1 MRRFCLLPVGRGA
14 AALVVVAWGLLSG
27 ATGPARLCAQQVPT
41 EPASTHIFP
50 AGGRRGTTVDVRV
63 GGEFLPP
70 HTRLHLVG
78 EGISAPAELG
88 EAAPT
93 AYEPSPRRKP
103 GGTPINYPREFRSQ
117 VAIERDAL
125 PGQRLWRVSSARGGT
140 GGRPFLVGDLPE
152 FIERESN
159 STPETAEA
167 ITLPVTLNG
176 QIAGEQDHD
185 HFTFALSA
193 GDVVCIDVAANRLGS
208 PLDPLVEVYG
218 PQGQKI
224 AVEELR
230 RGSDPVVLFRAAESG
245 THRILFANLNFQGGP
260 QYVYRATLTTA
271 PAVLTPF
278 PAGGQA
284 GQTVAFRLLPLSG
297 LETRLGEDAQQ
308 LLPAQPGTPLLC
320 SPLAGRAGQVALQV
334 HEHPVT
340 VEAEP
345 NDDAARANPV
355 AHPVIAYGRL
365 TSRDDVDCFR
375 ITASAGEALTIACR
389 EVPGGMGS
397 LPVLQVVDANGGE
410 LARASAVELYPR
422 PCRLE
427 WKAPAAGEYVIRV
440 RDGGPATRETAYA
453 LSVTATVPDVTLT
466 ATTDILNVVQGN
478 RAELELKIDR
488 QGGFAVPLDL
498 EIDGLPEGMKAEPL
512 QIPPQGDTFR
522 LALIATDDARPGDS
536 RLRIRGRAKL
546 GESTLE
552 RTVGAIHL
560 GHDLEGVSL
569 GSPQTDHVQ
578 LTVRHKQVF
587 RLYCS
592 EAYQYAHRGTI
603 YPYLME
609 VERMNGFDGPIR
621 IQMGDRQIMDH
632 DGVQVQDAEFPAGV
646 SQIML
651 PLYLPETMHI
661 NIQPH
666 SNIYAQGYVEFT
678 DRWGQTQTMLQ
689 VSEMR
694 CMIRPLPTV
703 AKLRSRER
711 GLSLDPGQSQQVVLQ
726 LDRTSLFSAPLQ
738 VELKEAP
745 AGLHLEPLTIAE
757 GQTAAVAKLRADANA
772 TWPAGSKVVLRG
784 TGLLPP
790 GTPGTH
796 VVTEVTLPLIRD
808 R

>member
-1 MRRFCLLPVGRGA
+1 MPARRGA
-14 AALVVVAWGLLSG
+14 SPVLVGAWGLLLLSV
-27 ATGPARLCAQQVPT
+27 APAVALAQQVPS

-50 AGGRRGTTVDVRV
+50 AGGRRGTTVDIRV

-78 EGISAPAELG
+78 DGISAPAELG
-88 EAAPT
+88 PPAA
-93 AYEPSPRRKP
+93 AHYEPSPRRKP
-103 GGTPINYPREFRSQ
+103 GGTPINDPREFESQ
-117 VAIERDAL
+117 ITIASDAQ

-140 GGRPFLVGDLPE
+140 GGRPFIVGDLPE
-152 FIERESN
+152 VIEHESN
-159 STPETAEA
+159 STPETAES

-185 HFTFALSA
+185 HFIFPLAA
-193 GDVVCIDVAANRLGS
+193 GELVCIDVAANRLGS

-230 RGSDPVVLFRAAESG
+230 HGSDPVLLFRAVEGG
-245 THRILFANLNFQGGP
+245 THRVLFANLNFQGGP

-271 PAVLTPF
+271 PALLTPF

-284 GQTVAFRLLPLSG
+284 GKTVPFRLLPLSSQ
-297 LETRLGEDAQQ
+297 ETRLAQEHQQ
-308 LLPAQPGTPLLC
+308 LLPAQPGIPLLF
-320 SPLAGRAGQVALQV
+320 SPPGGPAERIELQV
-334 HEHPVT
+334 HEHPVG
-340 VEAEP
+340 VELEP
-345 NDDAARANPV
+345 NDTLAQANRI
-355 AHPVIAYGRL
+355 AHPVIQYGRL
-365 TSRDDVDCFR
+365 TNRDDVDGYRF
-375 ITASAGEALTIACR
+375 TATAGEALTIACR

-397 LPVLQVVDANGGE
+397 LPVVQVVDANGGE

-440 RDGGPATRETAYA
+440 RDGGPATRETVYA
-453 LSVTATVPDVTLT
+453 LSLKATVPDLTLT

-478 RAELELKIDR
+478 RAELELRIDR
-488 QGGFAVPLDL
+488 QGGLAVPIDL

-522 LALIATDDARPGDS
+522 LALIASDDTRPGDS

-546 GESTLE
+546 GDSTLE

-569 GSPQTDHVQ
+569 GSSQTDHVQ
-578 LTVRHKQVF
+578 LTVRHRQVF

-678 DRWGQTQTMLQ
+678 DRWGQTQSMLQ

-711 GLSLDPGQSQQVVLQ
+711 AVSLNPGQSQQVVLQ
-726 LDRTSLFSAPLQ
+726 LDRTSLFTAPLQ
-738 VELKEAP
+738 VELKDLP
-745 AGLHLEPLTIAE
+745 KGIHLEPLTIAE
-757 GQTAAVAKLRADANA
+757 GQTAAVATLRADANA
-772 TWPAGSKVVLRG
+772 TWPAGSKLILRG
-784 TGLLPP
+784 TGVLPP

-796 VVTEVTLPLIRD
+796 VITEVTLPIVE
-808 R
+808 

>member
-1 MRRFCLLPVGRGA
+1 MG
-14 AALVVVAWGLLSG
+14 AWGLLLLSV
-27 ATGPARLCAQQVPT
+27 APAVTVAQQVPT

-50 AGGRRGTTVDVRV
+50 AGGRRGTTVDIRV

-78 EGISAPAELG
+78 DGISAPAELG
-88 EAAPT
+88 PPAA
-93 AYEPSPRRKP
+93 AHYEPSPRRKP
-103 GGTPINYPREFRSQ
+103 GGTPINYPREFESQ
-117 VAIERDAL
+117 ITIASDAQ

-140 GGRPFLVGDLPE
+140 GGRPFIVGDLPE
-152 FIERESN
+152 VIEHESN
-159 STPETAEA
+159 STPETAES

-185 HFTFALSA
+185 HFIFPLAA
-193 GDVVCIDVAANRLGS
+193 GELVCIDVAANRLGS

-230 RGSDPVVLFRAAESG
+230 HGSDPVLLFRAVEGG
-245 THRILFANLNFQGGP
+245 THRVLFANLNFQGGP

-271 PAVLTPF
+271 PALLTPF

-284 GQTVAFRLLPLSG
+284 GKTVPFRLLPLSSQ
-297 LETRLGEDAQQ
+297 ETRLAQEHQQ
-308 LLPAQPGTPLLC
+308 LLPAQPGIPLLF
-320 SPLAGRAGQVALQV
+320 SPSGGPAERIELQV
-334 HEHPVT
+334 HEHT
-340 VEAEP
+340 VGVELEP
-345 NDDAARANPV
+345 NDTLAQANRI
-355 AHPVIAYGRL
+355 AHPVIHYGRL
-365 TSRDDVDCFR
+365 TNRDDVDGYRF
-375 ITASAGEALTIACR
+375 TATAGEALTIACR

-397 LPVLQVVDANGGE
+397 LPVVQVVDANGGE

-427 WKAPAAGEYVIRV
+427 WKAPAAGEYLIRV
-440 RDGGPATRETAYA
+440 RDGGPATRETVYA
-453 LSVTATVPDVTLT
+453 LSVTATVPELTLT

-478 RAELELKIDR
+478 RAELELRIDR
-488 QGGFAVPLDL
+488 QGGLAVPIDL

-522 LALIATDDARPGDS
+522 LALIASDDTRPGDS

-546 GESTLE
+546 GDSTLE

-560 GHDLEGVSL
+560 GHDIEGVSL
-569 GSPQTDHVQ
+569 GSSQTDHVQ
-578 LTVRHKQVF
+578 LTVRHRQVF

-678 DRWGQTQTMLQ
+678 DRWGQTQSMLQ

-711 GLSLDPGQSQQVVLQ
+711 GVSLNPSQSQQVVLQ
-726 LDRTSLFSAPLQ
+726 LDRTSLFTAPLQ
-738 VELKEAP
+738 VELKDP
-745 AGLHLEPLTIAE
+745 PKGIHLEPLTIAE
-757 GQTAAVAKLRADANA
+757 GQTAAVATLRADANA
-772 TWPAGSKVVLRG
+772 TWPAGSKLILRG
-784 TGLLPP
+784 TGVLPP

-796 VVTEVTLPLIRD
+796 VITEVTLPIVE
-808 R
+808 

>member
-1 MRRFCLLPVGRGA
+1 MG
-14 AALVVVAWGLLSG
+14 AWGLLLSV
-27 ATGPARLCAQQVPT
+27 APAVALAQQVPT

-50 AGGRRGTTVDVRV
+50 AGGRRGTTVDIRV

-78 EGISAPAELG
+78 DGISAPAELG
-88 EAAPT
+88 PPAA
-93 AYEPSPRRKP
+93 AHYEPSPRRKP
-103 GGTPINYPREFRSQ
+103 GGTPINYPREFQSQ
-117 VAIERDAL
+117 ITIASDAQ

-140 GGRPFLVGDLPE
+140 GGRPFIVGDLPE
-152 FIERESN
+152 VIEHESN
-159 STPETAEA
+159 STPETAES

-185 HFTFALSA
+185 HFTFPLAA
-193 GDVVCIDVAANRLGS
+193 GELVCIDVAANRLGS

-230 RGSDPVVLFRAAESG
+230 HGSDPVLLFRAVEGG
-245 THRILFANLNFQGGP
+245 THRVLFANLNFQGGP

-271 PAVLTPF
+271 PALLTPF

-284 GQTVAFRLLPLSG
+284 GKTVPFRLLPLSSQ
-297 LETRLGEDAQQ
+297 ETRLAQEHQQ
-308 LLPAQPGTPLLC
+308 LLPAQPGIPLLF
-320 SPLAGRAGQVALQV
+320 SPPGGPAERIELQV
-334 HEHPVT
+334 HEHPVG
-340 VEAEP
+340 VELEP
-345 NDDAARANPV
+345 NDTLAQANRI
-355 AHPVIAYGRL
+355 AHPVIQYGRL
-365 TSRDDVDCFR
+365 TNRDDVDGYRF
-375 ITASAGEALTIACR
+375 TATAGEALTIACR

-397 LPVLQVVDANGGE
+397 LPVVQVVDANGGE

-427 WKAPAAGEYVIRV
+427 WKAPAAGEYLIRV
-440 RDGGPATRETAYA
+440 RDGGPATRETVYA
-453 LSVTATVPDVTLT
+453 LAVTATVSDLTLT

-478 RAELELKIDR
+478 RAELELRIDR
-488 QGGFAVPLDL
+488 QGGLAVPIDL

-522 LALIATDDARPGDS
+522 LALIASDDTRPGDS

-546 GESTLE
+546 GDSTLE

-569 GSPQTDHVQ
+569 GSSQTDHVQ
-578 LTVRHKQVF
+578 LTVRHRQVF

-678 DRWGQTQTMLQ
+678 DRWGQTQSMLQ

-711 GLSLDPGQSQQVVLQ
+711 GVSLNPGQSQQVVLQ
-726 LDRTSLFSAPLQ
+726 LDRTSLFTAPLQ
-738 VELKEAP
+738 VELKDP
-745 AGLHLEPLTIAE
+745 PKGIHLEPLTIAE
-757 GQTAAVAKLRADANA
+757 GQTAAVATLRADANA
-772 TWPAGSKVVLRG
+772 TWPAGSKLILRG
-784 TGLLPP
+784 TGVLPP

-796 VVTEVTLPLIRD
+796 VITEVTLPIVE
-808 R
+808 

>member
-1 MRRFCLLPVGRGA
+1 MG
-14 AALVVVAWGLLSG
+14 AWGLLLLSV
-27 ATGPARLCAQQVPT
+27 APAVTVAQQVPT

-50 AGGRRGTTVDVRV
+50 AGGRRGTTVDIRV

-78 EGISAPAELG
+78 DGISAPAELG
-88 EAAPT
+88 PPAA
-93 AYEPSPRRKP
+93 AHYEPSPRRKP
-103 GGTPINYPREFRSQ
+103 GGTPINYPREFESQ
-117 VAIERDAL
+117 ITIASDAQ

-140 GGRPFLVGDLPE
+140 GGRPFIVGDLPE
-152 FIERESN
+152 VIEHESN
-159 STPETAEA
+159 STPETAES

-185 HFTFALSA
+185 HFIFPLAA
-193 GDVVCIDVAANRLGS
+193 GELVCIDVAANRLGS

-230 RGSDPVVLFRAAESG
+230 HGSDPVLLFRAVEGG
-245 THRILFANLNFQGGP
+245 THRVLFANLNFQGGP

-271 PAVLTPF
+271 PALLTPF

-284 GQTVAFRLLPLSG
+284 GKTVPFRLLPLSSQ
-297 LETRLGEDAQQ
+297 ETRLAQEHQQ
-308 LLPAQPGTPLLC
+308 LLPAQPGIPLLF
-320 SPLAGRAGQVALQV
+320 SPSGGPAERIELQV
-334 HEHPVT
+334 HEHT
-340 VEAEP
+340 VGVELEP
-345 NDDAARANPV
+345 NDTLAQANRI
-355 AHPVIAYGRL
+355 AHPVIHYGRL
-365 TSRDDVDCFR
+365 TNRDDVDGYRF
-375 ITASAGEALTIACR
+375 TATAGEALTIACR

-397 LPVLQVVDANGGE
+397 LPVVQVVDANGGE

-440 RDGGPATRETAYA
+440 RDGGPATRETVYA
-453 LSVTATVPDVTLT
+453 LSVTATVPELTLT

-478 RAELELKIDR
+478 RAELELRIDR
-488 QGGFAVPLDL
+488 QGGLAVPIDL

-522 LALIATDDARPGDS
+522 LALIASDDTRPGDS

-546 GESTLE
+546 GDSTLE

-560 GHDLEGVSL
+560 GHDIEGVSL
-569 GSPQTDHVQ
+569 GSSQTDHVQ
-578 LTVRHKQVF
+578 LTVRHRQVF

-632 DGVQVQDAEFPAGV
+632 DVVQVQDAEFPAGV

-678 DRWGQTQTMLQ
+678 DRWGQTQSMLQ

-711 GLSLDPGQSQQVVLQ
+711 GVSLNPSQSQQVVLQ
-726 LDRTSLFSAPLQ
+726 LDRTSLFTAPLQ
-738 VELKEAP
+738 VELKDP
-745 AGLHLEPLTIAE
+745 PKGIHLEPLTIAE
-757 GQTAAVAKLRADANA
+757 GQTAAVATLRADANA
-772 TWPAGSKVVLRG
+772 TWPAGSKLILRG
-784 TGLLPP
+784 TGVLPP

-796 VVTEVTLPLIRD
+796 VITEVTLPIVE
-808 R
+808 

>member
-1 MRRFCLLPVGRGA
+1 MTARRGA
-14 AALVVVAWGLLSG
+14 SPVLVGAWGLLLLSV
-27 ATGPARLCAQQVPT
+27 APAVALAQQVPT

-50 AGGRRGTTVDVRV
+50 AGGRRGTTVDIRV

-78 EGISAPAELG
+78 DGISAPAELG
-88 EAAPT
+88 PPAA
-93 AYEPSPRRKP
+93 AHYEPSPRRKP
-103 GGTPINYPREFRSQ
+103 GGTPINYPREFQSQ
-117 VAIERDAL
+117 ITIASDVQ

-140 GGRPFLVGDLPE
+140 GGRPFIVGDLPE
-152 FIERESN
+152 VIEHESN
-159 STPETAEA
+159 STPETAES

-185 HFTFALSA
+185 HFIFPLAA
-193 GDVVCIDVAANRLGS
+193 GELVCIDVAANRLGS

-230 RGSDPVVLFRAAESG
+230 HGSDPVLLFRAVEGG
-245 THRILFANLNFQGGP
+245 THRVLFANLNFQGGP

-271 PAVLTPF
+271 PALLTPF

-284 GQTVAFRLLPLSG
+284 GKTVPFRLLPLSSQ
-297 LETRLGEDAQQ
+297 ETRLAQEHQQ
-308 LLPAQPGTPLLC
+308 LLPAQPGIPLLF
-320 SPLAGRAGQVALQV
+320 SPPGGPAERIELQV
-334 HEHPVT
+334 HEHPVG
-340 VEAEP
+340 VELEP
-345 NDDAARANPV
+345 NDTLAQANRI
-355 AHPVIAYGRL
+355 AHPVIQYGRL
-365 TSRDDVDCFR
+365 TNRDDVDGYRF
-375 ITASAGEALTIACR
+375 TATAGEALTIACR

-397 LPVLQVVDANGGE
+397 LPVVQVVDANGGE

-427 WKAPAAGEYVIRV
+427 WKAPAAGEYLIRV
-440 RDGGPATRETAYA
+440 RDGGPATRETVYA
-453 LSVTATVPDVTLT
+453 LSVTATVPELTLT

-478 RAELELKIDR
+478 RAELELRIDR
-488 QGGFAVPLDL
+488 QGGLAVPIDL

-522 LALIATDDARPGDS
+522 LALIASDDTRPGDS

-546 GESTLE
+546 GDSTLE

-560 GHDLEGVSL
+560 GHDLEGVSV
-569 GSPQTDHVQ
+569 GSSQTDHVQ
-578 LTVRHKQVF
+578 LTVRHRQVF

-678 DRWGQTQTMLQ
+678 DRWGQTQSMLQ

-711 GLSLDPGQSQQVVLQ
+711 GVSLNPGQSQQVVLQ
-726 LDRTSLFSAPLQ
+726 LDRTSLFTAPLQ
-738 VELKEAP
+738 VELKDP
-745 AGLHLEPLTIAE
+745 PKGIHLEPLTIAE
-757 GQTAAVAKLRADANA
+757 GQTAAVATLRADANA
-772 TWPAGSKVVLRG
+772 TWPAGSKLILRG
-784 TGLLPP
+784 TGVLPP

-796 VVTEVTLPLIRD
+796 VITEVTLPIVE
-808 R
+808 

>member
-1 MRRFCLLPVGRGA
+1 MG
-14 AALVVVAWGLLSG
+14 AWGLLLSV
-27 ATGPARLCAQQVPT
+27 APAVTVAQQVPT

-50 AGGRRGTTVDVRV
+50 AGGRRGTTVDIRV

-78 EGISAPAELG
+78 DGISAPAELG
-88 EAAPT
+88 PPAA
-93 AYEPSPRRKP
+93 AHYEPSPRRKP
-103 GGTPINYPREFRSQ
+103 GGTPINYPREFQSQ
-117 VAIERDAL
+117 ITIASDAQ

-140 GGRPFLVGDLPE
+140 GGRPFIVGDLPE
-152 FIERESN
+152 VIEHESN
-159 STPETAEA
+159 STPETAES

-185 HFTFALSA
+185 HFTFPLAA
-193 GDVVCIDVAANRLGS
+193 GELVCIDVAANRLGS

-230 RGSDPVVLFRAAESG
+230 HGSDPVLLFRAVEGG
-245 THRILFANLNFQGGP
+245 THRVLFANLNFQGGP

-271 PAVLTPF
+271 PALLTPF

-284 GQTVAFRLLPLSG
+284 GKTVPFRLLPLSSQ
-297 LETRLGEDAQQ
+297 ETRLAQEHQQ
-308 LLPAQPGTPLLC
+308 LLPAQPGIPLLF
-320 SPLAGRAGQVALQV
+320 SPPGGPAERIELQV
-334 HEHPVT
+334 HEHPVG
-340 VEAEP
+340 VELEP
-345 NDDAARANPV
+345 NDTLAQANRI
-355 AHPVIAYGRL
+355 AHPVIQYGRL
-365 TSRDDVDCFR
+365 TNRDDVDGYRF
-375 ITASAGEALTIACR
+375 TATAGEALTIACR

-397 LPVLQVVDANGGE
+397 LPVVQVVDANGGE

-427 WKAPAAGEYVIRV
+427 WKAPAAGEYLIRV
-440 RDGGPATRETAYA
+440 RDGGPATRETVYA
-453 LSVTATVPDVTLT
+453 LAVTATVPELTLT

-478 RAELELKIDR
+478 RAELELRIDR
-488 QGGFAVPLDL
+488 QGGLAVPIDL

-522 LALIATDDARPGDS
+522 LALIASDDTRPGDS

-546 GESTLE
+546 GDSTLE

-569 GSPQTDHVQ
+569 GSSQTDHVQ
-578 LTVRHKQVF
+578 LTVRHRQVF

-678 DRWGQTQTMLQ
+678 DRWGQTQSMLQ

-711 GLSLDPGQSQQVVLQ
+711 GVSLNPGQSQQVVLQ
-726 LDRTSLFSAPLQ
+726 LDRTSLFTAPLQ
-738 VELKEAP
+738 VELKDP
-745 AGLHLEPLTIAE
+745 PKGIHLEPLTIAE
-757 GQTAAVAKLRADANA
+757 GQTAAVATLRADANA
-772 TWPAGSKVVLRG
+772 TWPAGSKLILRG
-784 TGLLPP
+784 TGVLPP

-796 VVTEVTLPLIRD
+796 VITEVTLPIVE
-808 R
+808 

>member
-1 MRRFCLLPVGRGA
+1 MG
-14 AALVVVAWGLLSG
+14 AWGLLLLSV
-27 ATGPARLCAQQVPT
+27 APAVTVAQQVPT

-50 AGGRRGTTVDVRV
+50 AGGRRGTTVDIRV

-78 EGISAPAELG
+78 DGISAPAELG
-88 EAAPT
+88 PPAA
-93 AYEPSPRRKP
+93 AHYEPSPRRKP
-103 GGTPINYPREFRSQ
+103 GGTPINYPREFQSQ
-117 VAIERDAL
+117 ITIASDAQ

-140 GGRPFLVGDLPE
+140 GGRPFIVGDLPE
-152 FIERESN
+152 VIEHESN
-159 STPETAEA
+159 STPETAES

-185 HFTFALSA
+185 HFTFPLAA
-193 GDVVCIDVAANRLGS
+193 GELVCIDVAANRLGS

-230 RGSDPVVLFRAAESG
+230 HGSDPVVLFRAVEGG
-245 THRILFANLNFQGGP
+245 THRVLFANLNFQGGP

-271 PAVLTPF
+271 PALLTPF

-284 GQTVAFRLLPLSG
+284 GTTVPFRLLPLSSQ
-297 LETRLGEDAQQ
+297 ETRLAQEHQQ
-308 LLPAQPGTPLLC
+308 LLPAQPGIPLLF
-320 SPLAGRAGQVALQV
+320 SPSGGPAERIELQV
-334 HEHPVT
+334 HEHPVG
-340 VEAEP
+340 VELEP
-345 NDDAARANPV
+345 NDTLAQANRI
-355 AHPVIAYGRL
+355 AHPVIQYGRL
-365 TSRDDVDCFR
+365 TNRDDVDGYRF
-375 ITASAGEALTIACR
+375 TATAGEALTIACR

-397 LPVLQVVDANGGE
+397 LPVVQVVDANGGE

-440 RDGGPATRETAYA
+440 RDGGPATRETVYA
-453 LSVTATVPDVTLT
+453 LSVTATVSDLTLT

-478 RAELELKIDR
+478 RAELELRIDR
-488 QGGFAVPLDL
+488 QGGLAVPIDL

-522 LALIATDDARPGDS
+522 LALIASDDTRPGDS

-546 GESTLE
+546 GDSTLE

-560 GHDLEGVSL
+560 GHDLEGVSV
-569 GSPQTDHVQ
+569 GSSQTDHVQ
-578 LTVRHKQVF
+578 LTVRHRQVF

-678 DRWGQTQTMLQ
+678 DRWGQTQSMLQ

-711 GLSLDPGQSQQVVLQ
+711 AVSLNPGQSQQVVLQ
-726 LDRTSLFSAPLQ
+726 LDRTSLFTAPLQ
-738 VELKEAP
+738 VELKDP
-745 AGLHLEPLTIAE
+745 PMGIHLEPLTIAE
-757 GQTAAVAKLRADANA
+757 GQTAAVATLRADANA
-772 TWPAGSKVVLRG
+772 TWPAGSKLILRG
-784 TGLLPP
+784 TGVLPP

-796 VVTEVTLPLIRD
+796 VITEVTLPIVE
-808 R
+808 

>member
-1 MRRFCLLPVGRGA
+1 MG
-14 AALVVVAWGLLSG
+14 AWGLLLSV
-27 ATGPARLCAQQVPT
+27 APAVTVAQQVPT

-50 AGGRRGTTVDVRV
+50 AGGRRGTTVDIRV

-78 EGISAPAELG
+78 DGISAPAELG
-88 EAAPT
+88 PPAA
-93 AYEPSPRRKP
+93 AHYEPSPRRKP
-103 GGTPINYPREFRSQ
+103 GGTPINYPREFQSQ
-117 VAIERDAL
+117 ITIASDAQ

-140 GGRPFLVGDLPE
+140 GGRPFIVGDLPE
-152 FIERESN
+152 VIEHESN
-159 STPETAEA
+159 STPETAES

-185 HFTFALSA
+185 HFIFPLAA
-193 GDVVCIDVAANRLGS
+193 GELVCIDVAANRLGS

-230 RGSDPVVLFRAAESG
+230 HGSDPVLLFRAVEGG
-245 THRILFANLNFQGGP
+245 THRVLFANLNFQGGP

-271 PAVLTPF
+271 PALLTPF

-284 GQTVAFRLLPLSG
+284 GTTVPFRLLPLSSQ
-297 LETRLGEDAQQ
+297 ETRLAQEHQQ
-308 LLPAQPGTPLLC
+308 LLPAQPGIPLLF
-320 SPLAGRAGQVALQV
+320 SPPGGPAERIELQV
-334 HEHPVT
+334 HEHPVG
-340 VEAEP
+340 VELEP
-345 NDDAARANPV
+345 NDTLAQANRI
-355 AHPVIAYGRL
+355 AHPFIQYGRL
-365 TSRDDVDCFR
+365 TNRDDVDGYRF
-375 ITASAGEALTIACR
+375 TATAGEALTIACR

-397 LPVLQVVDANGGE
+397 LPVVQVVDANGGE

-427 WKAPAAGEYVIRV
+427 WKAPAAGEYLIRV
-440 RDGGPATRETAYA
+440 RDGGPATRETVYA
-453 LSVTATVPDVTLT
+453 LAVTATVPELTLT

-478 RAELELKIDR
+478 RAELELRIDR
-488 QGGFAVPLDL
+488 QGGLAVPIDL

-522 LALIATDDARPGDS
+522 LALIASDDTRPGDS

-546 GESTLE
+546 GDSTLE

-569 GSPQTDHVQ
+569 GSSQTDHVQ

-678 DRWGQTQTMLQ
+678 DRWGQTQSMLQ

-711 GLSLDPGQSQQVVLQ
+711 GVSLNPGQSQQVVLQ
-726 LDRTSLFSAPLQ
+726 LDRTSLFTAPLQ
-738 VELKEAP
+738 VELKDP
-745 AGLHLEPLTIAE
+745 PKGIHLEPLTIAE
-757 GQTAAVAKLRADANA
+757 GQTAAVATLRADANA
-772 TWPAGSKVVLRG
+772 TWPAGSKLILRG
-784 TGLLPP
+784 TGVLPP

-796 VVTEVTLPLIRD
+796 VITEVTLPIVE
-808 R
+808 